1 MTIEKGWCGEWYEY
15 ARRNKIMVEDRQ
27 FKFTITSLPDV
38 SGAKSNDTLA
48 LSISR
53 REEFTVQ

>member
-1 MTIEKGWCGEWYEY
+1 
-15 ARRNKIMVEDRQ
+15 MVEDRQ

-38 SGAKSNDTLA
+38 PGAKNNDTLA

>member
-1 MTIEKGWCGEWYEY
+1 
-15 ARRNKIMVEDRQ
+15 MVEDRQ

-38 SGAKSNDTLA
+38 QGAKNNDTLA